1 MMPLGGSLEV
11 YIMINGLVSTKQAS
25 WWMVQDGE
33 SLNYNKSLAQCLGF
47 CPMTLPHSGAGLV
60 IPWFNSRC
68 NCINWRNSSM
78 LDRFTDCEGTVR
90 CELWPVSFAVFC
102 KIT

>member
-1 MMPLGGSLEV
+1 MSGVWRISLSV
-11 YIMINGLVSTKQAS
+11 PQLIANSIFVSTEIREEQISPGKRTFDQ
-25 WWMVQDGE
+25 QT
-33 SLNYNKSLAQCLGF
+33 SLVGKTEVVSNYDKSLAQCLGF

-78 LDRFTDCEGTVR
+78 LD
-90 CELWPVSFAVFC
+90 
-102 KIT
+102 